1 MMLRLVPALS
11 LSTALLLAQASPTL
25 ADSKAAVAPAV
36 AASVTVTKALREEIV
51 ESLTV
56 TGTLVPRL
64 EVLVGPEIEGL
75 RILELLADEGDRVKA
90 GQTLVRL
97 SRETIDTQLA
107 QSDAALA
114 RSDAAIAQ
122 ALSQIKQL
130 QANLTWTAQDL
141 ERAQAL
147 LARGSSTQAVV
158 EQKSS
163 LARAGEA
170 QLQAA
175 RDALVAAQADKK
187 NLQAQR
193 AELMVRSGRT
203 EVKTPTGGI
212 VVRRTAKIGAVAS
225 AAAEPLFRIIA
236 DGEIELDAE
245 VPEQRLL
252 ELKHAQSATVVL
264 ADGTQVAGKIRLL
277 SPEVDRTTR
286 LGKVRISL
294 ASESKARVGS
304 FARASIELRR
314 AIAITVPSSAIMY
327 DGGKAQLQT
336 VANGSV
342 KTRAVDLGLTLGG
355 RSEVKRGVEE
365 GETIIVR
372 AGPFLRDGDA
382 VTPVQTKD

>member
-122 ALSQIKQL
+122 AQSQIKQL